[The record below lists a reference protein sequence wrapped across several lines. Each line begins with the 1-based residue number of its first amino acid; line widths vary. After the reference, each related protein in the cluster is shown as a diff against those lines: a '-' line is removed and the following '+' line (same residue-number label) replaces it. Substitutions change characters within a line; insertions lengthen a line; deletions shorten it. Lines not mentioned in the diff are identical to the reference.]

1 MTRVNDKTTAERL
14 FFENKDLAH
23 WLIKM
28 YYFQYLHN
36 DDMTQE
42 ALIGLWKACRT
53 WNPGIGTK
61 FSSYASRV
69 ILNEIRMAY
78 RRERPP
84 EFIMISLDDDIPDA
98 EGLTMADMIEDP
110 NGNIEDSGVF
120 LKDFM
125 SRLTAKE
132 KAVVEM
138 LAQGFTQKEIGARL
152 GFSRAYCSKIKT
164 SIRNKYKRSVNMY
177 GKENRSL

>member
-1 MTRVNDKTTAERL
+1 MNDKTTAERL
-14 FFENKDLAH
+14 FFENKSLVY
-23 WLIKM
+23 WLIKV

-42 ALIGLWKACRT
+42 AFIGLWKACRT

-78 RRERPP
+78 RRERHS

-98 EGLTMADMIEDP
+98 EGLTVADMIEDP

-138 LAQGFTQKEIGARL
+138 LVQGFTQRGIGAKL
-152 GFSRAYCSKIKT
+152 GFSQSYCSRIKT

-177 GKENRSL
+177 GKENRNL